1 MLPVRSSPVYRP
13 LLCYGATLLPGHF
26 VYYRHPCPFG
36 QKKVSLL
43 KHPILSKSH
52 FTNYPSHTYSFPS
65 HPIFPFPLTFLVL
78 SCLQDIAHA
87 KAGFQHVRYTTL
99 YRRSLRVWRSLQR
112 SCSLR
117 STIHQE
123 ERAENQGIE
132 TSCTNNRNRV
142 ALIRN
147 IPSRTLSNKN
157 QSCLSIYFPLCYITS

>member
-1 MLPVRSSPVYRP
+1 MEQLF
-13 LLCYGATLLPGHF
+13 CQATLFIIGIRAHLDK
-26 VYYRHPCPFG
+26 
-36 QKKVSLL
+36 KKVSLL

-78 SCLQDIAHA
+78 SYLQDIAHA
-87 KAGFQHVRYTTL
+87 KAGFQHVRYTML
-99 YRRSLRVWRSLQR
+99 YRRSLRVWKSLQR

-123 ERAENQGIE
+123 ERTENQGIE

-142 ALIRN
+142 PLIRN
-147 IPSRTLSNKN
+147 IPSQTLLNKK